1 MIYTIKPLEWE
12 GDEKT
17 MCDWDGP
24 KSETPFG
31 SYEIMERRD
40 PRERE
45 SPIVLI
51 YCFNE
56 YYDEGVIS
64 ADSVEHAKELAWKDW
79 TKRLEGALIPCVI
92 ATSQS
97 PALMTTSLL
106 QVPPDE
112 KTLKQIERVFADSAF
127 YTNDLNP

>member
-40 PRERE
+40 PREWE

-79 TKRLEGALIPCVI
+79 TKRLEGALIPCVFDT
-92 ATSQS
+92 AEVRT
-97 PALMTTSLL
+97 
-106 QVPPDE
+106 VPIHISNPISADD
-112 KTLKQIERVFADSAF
+112 KTLEQLERFFSVSTF